1 MYNNVTMIIV
11 QDFFFPRMN
20 QEFSN
25 QTVTQPLALKYM
37 MYGLTGGFHHSKYFN
52 RWIKISWTVITLLL
66 YLSAVIMGC
75 GRFWLITNNAPNT
88 EITQIFVMAIINTFA
103 FVIIPI
109 FTYWHRRELETI
121 LDFVDKE
128 WKYKGMSRKV
138 QSCIDSR
145 PKCILYFLATSSLN
159 TFAFL
164 LLYPLDLLISSP
176 SKVDIINILD
186 FFFPMPWLHQINS
199 SSLFLFIFMIHSVR
213 LIVSLI
219 VLISWNPFFLS
230 LAYQIYD
237 AFLITCD
244 RMHQFS
250 SRAEEAFEKTYGKF
264 SSCKDTFVCGD
275 KGLQLAMEKK
285 RIALQNQIESNRY
298 RLFQNILITAREHQQ
313 LRR

>member
-1 MYNNVTMIIV
+1 MSLVSYFIGVIV
-11 QDFFFPRMN
+11 
-20 QEFSN
+20 
-25 QTVTQPLALKYM
+25 
-37 MYGLTGGFHHSKYFN
+37 
-52 RWIKISWTVITLLL
+52 
-66 YLSAVIMGC
+66 GC
-75 GRFWLITNNAPNT
+75 GGYWLTTDTIPSAEVSHLCRMGIIST
-88 EITQIFVMAIINTFA
+88 FVFIS
-103 FVIIPI
+103 IPA
-109 FTYWHRRELETI
+109 FTYWHRHEVEI
-121 LDFVDKE
+121 IIDFVEKE